1 MRCYGLMVQLGGNF
15 WWASMIDIQNDA
27 QKPTPQQCRAARA
40 VLNWSLVEASRRTG
54 LSIVT
59 ISRSERHA
67 DPDRHEDAR
76 DIVKK
81 HYETAGVSFLQLK
94 EGRGVLLTEMHH
106 PVPC

>member
-1 MRCYGLMVQLGGNF
+1 M
-15 WWASMIDIQNDA
+15 DIQVDVGS
-27 QKPTPQQCRAARA
+27 PTSSQCRAARA

-76 DIVKK
+76 DIVKR
-81 HYETAGVSFLQLK
+81 HYEMAGVSFLLLK